1 MATFFR
7 KKLKKLEKLR
17 ELKKLEKLR
26 KLEKL
31 KTIATWIFLLI
42 KVKIWVDLPLFYP
55 YPVHRL
61 LFPLLLQQKTNETR
75 YENNQQ
81 KRRYSQ
87 QDGVRHHVH
96 HLEC

>member
-7 KKLKKLEKLR
+7 KK
-17 ELKKLEKLR
+17 LKKLEKLR

-55 YPVHRL
+55 YPVCRF
-61 LFPLLLQQKTNETR
+61 LFPSTFAT
-75 YENNQQ
+75 EN
-81 KRRYSQ
+81 KRNAI
-87 QDGVRHHVH
+87 
-96 HLEC
+96 